1 MTKIRQ
7 AGSPLRKSRTGALE
21 ESQCDTCADLKDF
34 IMRENARSVEAIRSS
49 NERRLAAVEEALSF
63 SMDTLSNVAA
73 RQQSYGRDILQL
85 RQENAEIM
93 SRLRC
98 LEMQEDRLQQEK
110 RLACLLF
117 SGPAVECQNQY
128 YDAAWLIHSLIRRY
142 MHYDMDQSQI
152 KTAFR
157 LRSRKIMVEFSSAAP
172 GSDRDVLFRSKSK
185 LKGSGLFISESL
197 TPRRQ
202 AMHLDLLRLKK
213 ERVICSVFTCSGDLL
228 VCKSRDSAPIRV
240 ADPETVRQLCEP
252 QVTGHSGQGRAQVG
266 TDGIP
271 QDQVQIDLSHTK
283 YVSGQR
289 VGVIFFQVVL
299 QGVL

>member
-1 MTKIRQ
+1 MTKTHTP
-7 AGSPLRKSRTGALE
+7 GSPLRKSRPGAVE
-21 ESQCDTCADLKDF
+21 ESQYDACADLKDF
-34 IMRENARSVEAIRSS
+34 ITSENARSVEAIRSS
-49 NERRLAAVEEALSF
+49 NERRVAAMEEALSF

-73 RQQSYGRDILQL
+73 RQQSYGRDIFQL

-98 LEMQEDRLQQEK
+98 LEMQEDRLEQEK

-117 SGPAVECQNQY
+117 SGPVVECQNQY
-128 YDAAWLIHSLIRRY
+128 YDAAWLIHSLIHRY

-157 LRSRKIMVEFSSAAP
+157 LRSGKIMVEFSSIAP

-202 AMHLDLLRLKK
+202 AMYLDLLRLKK

-228 VCKSRDSAPIRV
+228 VCKSRDSPPIRV
-240 ADPETVRQLCEP
+240 ADPETVRQLFQP
-252 QVTGHSGQGRAQVG
+252 QATGHSGQRRAQVRSRSITNLLKQSPFG
-266 TDGIP
+266 EHSTS
-271 QDQVQIDLSHTK
+271 LCAYS
-283 YVSGQR
+283 
-289 VGVIFFQVVL
+289 
-299 QGVL
+299 